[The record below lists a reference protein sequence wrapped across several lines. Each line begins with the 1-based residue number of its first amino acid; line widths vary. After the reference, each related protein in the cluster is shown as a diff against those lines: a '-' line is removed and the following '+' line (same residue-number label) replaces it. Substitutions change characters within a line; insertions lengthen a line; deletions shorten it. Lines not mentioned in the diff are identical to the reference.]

1 MVKYS
6 VCKPKLSHSCKN
18 LSGIDTVLR
27 IDKQGKSVIISLEQK
42 IVSSLLRSA
51 VHLIWIVVIVFLTH
65 FFVLNN
71 FDITKYVTAII
82 VIVFLYLLMGV
93 VREGLWLLINI
104 HMYTLL

>member
-27 IDKQGKSVIISLEQK
+27 IDKQGKSVIVSLEQK
-42 IVSSLLRSA
+42 IVSSLLRNA

-104 HMYTLL
+104 YMYTLL